1 MVGAGT
7 AVKETPE
14 IERVKKNQQNIS
26 SVSVINI
33 NYSYVSKW
41 WSDFFLFVFFTKN
54 STSSCH
60 VSHSNT
66 ISLDFGYKAPFKHS
80 SSESKGRISNWM
92 IVKYRK
98 KGIWGKSL
106 VFQESETAT
115 VFTDMPDWAA
125 VINHMTKMKIFKVV
139 VESACITQD
148 LIQFV
153 LQEERNGFSSQTLW
167 EGWGFMPLCVLI
179 SWRLKLNF

>member
-1 MVGAGT
+1 M
-7 AVKETPE
+7 
-14 IERVKKNQQNIS
+14 
-26 SVSVINI
+26 SVNGGQI
-33 NYSYVSKW
+33 
-41 WSDFFLFVFFTKN
+41 FFLFVFFTKN

-106 VFQESETAT
+106 VFQEWETAT

-153 LQEERNGFSSQTLW
+153 LQIVLQKW
-167 EGWGFMPLCVLI
+167 ILI
-179 SWRLKLNF
+179 SNLVRRLRISASMCADKLTS